1 MTDDMKSEIRSP
13 KTEGMPK
20 SEAPN
25 PKPKLPALRPEPEP
39 SATSGAGVSPVKPL
53 TQRPDVKRNPLRVH
67 PALRPLEFPFGV
79 RDSVFFRPSAF
90 GFRISSAAPGASLV
104 LIAVVAALAGCAV
117 GPNYQRP
124 PALGTNAMPTAFTS
138 ASSTNAGE
146 WKPAQP
152 SAHLPRGSWWELFGD
167 PELNRLETLA
177 VTNNQQL
184 AAAYANIQQARALVK
199 VAGADFFPQLSANP
213 SYSRQRIS
221 ANQSRGAAS
230 SSHGATFNVFNVPG
244 DASWE
249 LDLWGRVRREVE
261 SARARMT
268 ASLDDHESSK
278 LAIQAE
284 VAIDYFTLRS
294 LDAQDKVLQE
304 TVIAYRRSL
313 ELTQNRR
320 KGGIATDLD
329 VSQAET
335 QLASTEAQI
344 PAVQLQRASI
354 LHALAVLCG
363 QAAPTFEVS
372 VTQEALAAARRAF
385 DAGPGIP
392 VSVPSELLEHR
403 PDIATSER
411 LMAAANADVGLAYA
425 AFYPRVML
433 NASGGFLSVDA
444 STLFNWESRAWS
456 FGPSVSLPLFT
467 GGRNRA
473 QLAAARAAYDATVA
487 NYRQTVLSA
496 FQDVE
501 DQLAAQR
508 LLAKQYEKESAALKS
523 SRRTVEISLTKYKGG
538 VITYL
543 EVAIAQSSSLAHEQ
557 TVIQLSAQRLSAA
570 VSLVKA
576 LGAGWT
582 ADAGQVA
589 AEKEERGIAK

>member
-1 MTDDMKSEIRSP
+1 
-13 KTEGMPK
+13 MP
-20 SEAPN
+20 A
-25 PKPKLPALRPEPEP
+25 
-39 SATSGAGVSPVKPL
+39 
-53 TQRPDVKRNPLRVH
+53 
-67 PALRPLEFPFGV
+67 
-79 RDSVFFRPSAF
+79 
-90 GFRISSAAPGASLV
+90 
-104 LIAVVAALAGCAV
+104 
-117 GPNYQRP
+117 
-124 PALGTNAMPTAFTS
+124 AFTS
-138 ASSTNAGE
+138 GSSTNAGE
-146 WKPAQP
+146 WKLAQP

-213 SYSRQRIS
+213 SYSRQRVS
-221 ANQSRGAAS
+221 AGASRGSAS
-230 SSHGATFNVFNVPG
+230 TSSQGYTFNTFNVSG

-268 ASLDDHESSK
+268 ASVDDLESSK

-304 TVIAYRRSL
+304 TVVAYRRSL

-335 QLASTEAQI
+335 QLASTEAEI
-344 PAVQLQRASI
+344 PAVQLQRANV

-363 QAAPTFEVS
+363 LAAPTFEVS
-372 VTQEALAAARRAF
+372 VTQEALAAARKAF

-392 VSVPSELLEHR
+392 VSVPSELLERR
-403 PDIATSER
+403 PDIATGER

-433 NASGGFLSVDA
+433 NAGGGFLSVDA

-456 FGPSVSLPLFT
+456 FGPSISLPLFT

-473 QLAAARAAYDATVA
+473 QLAAARAAYDANVA

-508 LLAKQYEKESAALKS
+508 LLAQQAEKEAAALKS
-523 SRRTVEISLTKYKGG
+523 AHRTLDISLTKYKGG

-543 EVAIAQSSSLAHEQ
+543 EVAIAQSSALAHEE
-557 TVIQLSAQRLSAA
+557 TVVQLSAQRLAA
-570 VSLVKA
+570 SVSLIKA

-582 ADAGQVA
+582 TDTAQPA
-589 AEKEERGIAK
+589 ASRQRK

>member
-1 MTDDMKSEIRSP
+1 MKREIRNLTVEGGLKSEVRNTRLNPPVGRPDMRRSP
-13 KTEGMPK
+13 TYINLRLRTLGFPLGLR
-20 SEAPN
+20 APN
-25 PKPKLPALRPEPEP
+25 LLRFSTIGLRLLPL
-39 SATSGAGVSPVKPL
+39 L
-53 TQRPDVKRNPLRVH
+53 
-67 PALRPLEFPFGV
+67 
-79 RDSVFFRPSAF
+79 
-90 GFRISSAAPGASLV
+90 
-104 LIAVVAALAGCAV
+104 LAGCAV

-124 PALGTNAMPTAFTS
+124 AALGTNVMPAAFFGTTF
-138 ASSTNAGE
+138 TNLGD

-152 SAHLPRGSWWELFGD
+152 SAHLPRGNWWELFGD

-177 VTNNQQL
+177 TTNNQQL
-184 AAAYANIQQARALVK
+184 AAAWANFQQARALVG
-199 VAGADFFPQLSANP
+199 VARADFFPQLSFNP
-213 SYSRQRIS
+213 SYSRQRLS
-221 ANQSRGAAS
+221 AGQSRGS
-230 SSHGATFNVFNVPG
+230 GSTSTRGYTFNTFSIPG

-249 LDLWGRVRREVE
+249 VDLWGRVRRQVE
-261 SARARMT
+261 GARARLT
-268 ASLDDHESSK
+268 ASADDLEASR

-294 LDAQDKVLQE
+294 LDDQDKVLRE
-304 TVIAYRRSL
+304 TVVAYRRSL

-320 KGGIATDLD
+320 KGGIATELD

-344 PAVQLQRASI
+344 PAVRLQRANL

-363 QAAPTFEVS
+363 ESAPTFEVS
-372 VTQEALAAARRAF
+372 VTQDALKAARSAF
-385 DAGPGIP
+385 DGGPGIP

-403 PDIATSER
+403 PDIAAAER
-411 LMAAANADVGLAYA
+411 SMAAANADIGLAYA

-433 NASGGFLSVDA
+433 NGSGGFLSADV
-444 STLFNWESRAWS
+444 STLFNWQSRAWS
-456 FGPSVSLPLFT
+456 FGPSISMPLFT

-508 LLAKQYEKESAALKS
+508 LLAQQHEKESAALKS
-523 SRRTVEISLTKYKGG
+523 SRRSVEISLTKYKGG

-543 EVAIAQSSSLAHEQ
+543 EVAIAQSSALAHEQ
-557 TVIQLSAQRLSAA
+557 TVLQLSAQRLAAA
-570 VSLVKA
+570 VSLIKA
-576 LGAGWT
+576 LGAGWDT
-582 ADAGQVA
+582 ETGQVA
-589 AEKEERGIAK
+589 AKKEEHSYSE